1 MKLKAVI
8 PFILQS
14 TVWWLVMRPFLI
26 FFTGFKVEGIE
37 HIKNL
42 NAPAIFTPNHS
53 HPLDAELVPLALPF
67 WSSFSPMF
75 YVVRD
80 GKKYSSWKKVLFT
93 FINLKLIGAYPLA
106 HDKKD
111 YALSLK
117 THENLLQSGLSV
129 CIFPEGGLTKDGNI
143 QKAHGGVTHLANA
156 TKLPVIPVLITGTYG
171 MHFSALVLGKHR
183 ITVKFLPPVYLQ
195 DQHHEQIKAGDY
207 HTFAEELLNTLRVEK
222 GERIL

>member
-93 FINLKLIGAYPLA
+93 F
-106 HDKKD
+106 
-111 YALSLK
+111 
-117 THENLLQSGLSV
+117 
-129 CIFPEGGLTKDGNI
+129 
-143 QKAHGGVTHLANA
+143 
-156 TKLPVIPVLITGTYG
+156 
-171 MHFSALVLGKHR
+171 
-183 ITVKFLPPVYLQ
+183 YL
-195 DQHHEQIKAGDY
+195 
-207 HTFAEELLNTLRVEK
+207 
-222 GERIL
+222 